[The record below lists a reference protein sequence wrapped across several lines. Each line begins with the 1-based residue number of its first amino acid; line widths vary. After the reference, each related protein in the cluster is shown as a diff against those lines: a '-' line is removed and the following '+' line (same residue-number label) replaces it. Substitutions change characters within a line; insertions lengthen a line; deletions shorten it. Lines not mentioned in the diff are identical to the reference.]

1 MKKAAEA
8 ASALLRA
15 QRFGVL
21 TTQSRAVP
29 GYPFGSITPYVLSD
43 EGNPAVLISTL
54 AQHTQNILEDSRVC
68 LTVFD
73 PSGAEDPQ
81 AAARLSWLADA
92 RPVAPSALSVVS
104 TRYTRYFPP
113 SVQYNAMSDFSYYEL
128 VFVKAHYVGGFGVI
142 HWLDEANLDTANRL
156 AEVELRI
163 VDHMNADHADALMGY
178 CQDQAGIT
186 PASVTLIG
194 IDQYGFDL
202 LADGNAVRIPFDSP
216 VTSADAARNALVQM
230 ARRLR

>member
-1 MKKAAEA
+1 MKKAAES

-29 GYPFGSITPYVLSD
+29 GYPFGSITPYVLTD

-54 AQHTQNILEDSRVC
+54 AQHTQNILADSRVC

-73 PSGAEDPQ
+73 PSGADDPQ

-92 RPVAPSALSVVS
+92 CPVAPSALSVVS
-104 TRYTRYFPP
+104 TRYTRYFPA
-113 SVQYNAMSDFSYYEL
+113 SAQYNAMSDFSYYEL
-128 VFVKAHYVGGFGVI
+128 VFVKAHYVGGFGII
-142 HWLDEANLDTANRL
+142 HWLDAADLDTANRL
-156 AEVELRI
+156 AEAEARI
-163 VDHMNADHADALMGY
+163 VNHMNVDHADALMGY
-178 CQDQAGIT
+178 CRDRSGIT
-186 PASVTLIG
+186 PASVTMIG

-202 LADGNAVRIPFDSP
+202 LADGHAVRIPFEPP
-216 VTSADAARNALVQM
+216 VSSVEAARTALVQM
-230 ARRLR
+230 ARRSR